1 MNASAAE
8 KYTEE
13 TVLWVKHHT
22 HKLMTFAI
30 SRPAAYR
37 FSAGQFSRLGIRD
50 GAGFLWRAYSVL
62 SAEYAETLEYFVVL
76 IENGPMSRHFA
87 QMQAGDTLLLD
98 KTATGFLLPGRF
110 QDGRDLI
117 MLSTGSGIAPFL
129 SMLQQPELWQRFEH
143 IALVHS
149 VSHADELIFC
159 HELRALDKHPLVGE
173 YAHQFRFQA
182 VVTREQ
188 VPDTLS
194 LRLPKLLQDGTL
206 AQSLGLTFSPEY
218 SRFMLCGNPA
228 MVADTFKTLLDQG
241 YRLNRNKLP
250 GQILTENGF

>member
-1 MNASAAE
+1 MNASTAE

-13 TVLWVKHHT
+13 TILWIKRHT
-22 HKLMTFAI
+22 PKLMTFAI
-30 SRPAAYR
+30 SRPASYR

-62 SAEYAETLEYFVVL
+62 SAEYADTLEYFAVL
-76 IENGPMSRHFA
+76 IEDGAMSRHFEH
-87 QMQAGDTLLLD
+87 MQPGDTLLLD

-149 VSHADELIFC
+149 VSYANELIFN
-159 HELRALDKHPLVGE
+159 HALASLAEHPLIGE
-173 YAHQFRFQA
+173 YAGQFRFQA
-182 VVTREQ
+182 VVTREK
-188 VPDTLS
+188 VADALS
-194 LRLPKLLQDGTL
+194 LRLPELL
-206 AQSLGLTFSPEY
+206 
-218 SRFMLCGNPA
+218 
-228 MVADTFKTLLDQG
+228 KTAHWPKVWVWSSALKTAVSW
-241 YRLNRNKLP
+241 YAAIRPWWRTRLKRW
-250 GQILTENGF
+250 